1 MCDREVAPQVDRV
14 ARASPPSQPLAVP
27 EPRLPPDS
35 LLPTRQMFSACVIL
49 SFSIGACLG
58 MAGSIAQFPFSCLSS
73 LGELGLVSVT
83 WGLVNYKLV
92 SAHVSFII
100 SLAFI
105 FLGLHTFLHLQKNCF
120 INPSKLLSYS
130 IL

>member
-1 MCDREVAPQVDRV
+1 MCDPLFFSVG
-14 ARASPPSQPLAVP
+14 AR
-27 EPRLPPDS
+27 
-35 LLPTRQMFSACVIL
+35 
-49 SFSIGACLG
+49 LG

-83 WGLVNYKLV
+83 WDLVNYKLA
-92 SAHVSFII
+92 SAHVFFII